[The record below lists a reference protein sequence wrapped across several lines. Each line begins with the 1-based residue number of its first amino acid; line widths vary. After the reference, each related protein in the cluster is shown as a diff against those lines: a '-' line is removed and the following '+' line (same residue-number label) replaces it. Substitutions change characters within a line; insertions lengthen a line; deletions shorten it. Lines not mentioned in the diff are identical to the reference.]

1 MGLKILFTPSDNNL
15 AGAFQS
21 MVRLCILLR
30 DKYGCDVLVLLR
42 RNGRGEEL
50 LKENGI
56 RYLKIKSYNWII
68 PDHPSSLF
76 RKAELC
82 VRLVTKPFAQ
92 LYNQLAIVRIKKL
105 IRDEKV
111 DIVHQNTSYIYAPAK
126 AAIKSDVPLVWHL
139 REFLEEDQHKRI
151 NLRIAGKES
160 EYVNFLRNYI
170 GSKNLDKWIQFI
182 GPQSDIKQLYRDTDI
197 VLMCSQSEAFGRVT
211 VEAMMSGCLVIGANS
226 GGTMELVSDNETGL
240 LYTSGDYSDLA
251 AKIRLAL
258 KYPDRMR
265 DIAKQGQSK
274 MLNEMTAQNNAFR
287 INELYREIVSD
298 TEGI

>member
-1 MGLKILFTPSDNNL
+1 M
-15 AGAFQS
+15 
-21 MVRLCILLR
+21 
-30 DKYGCDVLVLLR
+30 
-42 RNGRGEEL
+42 
-50 LKENGI
+50 
-56 RYLKIKSYNWII
+56 
-68 PDHPSSLF
+68 
-76 RKAELC
+76 
-82 VRLVTKPFAQ
+82 RLVTKPFAQ

-151 NLRIAGKES
+151 
-160 EYVNFLRNYI
+160 
-170 GSKNLDKWIQFI
+170 
-182 GPQSDIKQLYRDTDI
+182 
-197 VLMCSQSEAFGRVT
+197 
-211 VEAMMSGCLVIGANS
+211 
-226 GGTMELVSDNETGL
+226 

>member
-1 MGLKILFTPSDNNL
+1 
-15 AGAFQS
+15 
-21 MVRLCILLR
+21 
-30 DKYGCDVLVLLR
+30 
-42 RNGRGEEL
+42 
-50 LKENGI
+50 
-56 RYLKIKSYNWII
+56 
-68 PDHPSSLF
+68 
-76 RKAELC
+76 
-82 VRLVTKPFAQ
+82 
-92 LYNQLAIVRIKKL
+92 
-105 IRDEKV
+105 
-111 DIVHQNTSYIYAPAK
+111 
-126 AAIKSDVPLVWHL
+126 
-139 REFLEEDQHKRI
+139 
-151 NLRIAGKES
+151 
-160 EYVNFLRNYI
+160 
-170 GSKNLDKWIQFI
+170 
-182 GPQSDIKQLYRDTDI
+182 
-197 VLMCSQSEAFGRVT
+197 MCSQSEAFGRVT

>member
-151 NLRIAGKES
+151 WNRKSGYGLI
-160 EYVNFLRNYI
+160 
-170 GSKNLDKWIQFI
+170 SKA
-182 GPQSDIKQLYRDTDI
+182 S
-197 VLMCSQSEAFGRVT
+197 A
-211 VEAMMSGCLVIGANS
+211 VITIS
-226 GGTMELVSDNETGL
+226 
-240 LYTSGDYSDLA
+240 
-251 AKIRLAL
+251 
-258 KYPDRMR
+258 
-265 DIAKQGQSK
+265 
-274 MLNEMTAQNNAFR
+274 
-287 INELYREIVSD
+287 
-298 TEGI
+298 